1 MDNSHNYIR
10 RGGRMT
16 KAQSRGYDAD
26 LANYLTTPD
35 AWLSK
40 PGPHGIEIGFGM
52 GQGLIE
58 WALAANDWQLLG
70 IELYK
75 PGVGAVSD
83 RLKQLQLEHV
93 GIVEQPAQLVF
104 AALPDLCID
113 EVRILFPDPWPNK
126 RHAKRRLV
134 QPECIADLTRTLKVG
149 GCLKLATDWAPYAE
163 WMREVVQ
170 AESRLSLDF
179 DQVRAASDTNL
190 AHTDRD
196 ERTKFEAR
204 GQRLGH
210 QVVDLKLT
218 RKG

>member
-1 MDNSHNYIR
+1 
-10 RGGRMT
+10 MT

-83 RLKQLQLEHV
+83 RLNDRLPRKSFFV
-93 GIVEQPAQLVF
+93 VETIY
-104 AALPDLCID
+104 CISMSYG
-113 EVRILFPDPWPNK
+113 VTVPS
-126 RHAKRRLV
+126 V
-134 QPECIADLTRTLKVG
+134 
-149 GCLKLATDWAPYAE
+149 
-163 WMREVVQ
+163 
-170 AESRLSLDF
+170 S
-179 DQVRAASDTNL
+179 
-190 AHTDRD
+190 
-196 ERTKFEAR
+196 
-204 GQRLGH
+204 
-210 QVVDLKLT
+210 
-218 RKG
+218 